1 MTATVRFLWRNSRT
15 DKRSRTQAKQGNL
28 TLTPPASEDLALPG
42 LGHERIPHGEGLLIG
57 EPERHAGV
65 LGRNSGCDHLV
76 TVKVEDDSGAV
87 GGLLARQ
94 FFVSEDR

>member
-1 MTATVRFLWRNSRT
+1 MTPAMGALRT
-15 DKRSRTQAKQGNL
+15 AC
-28 TLTPPASEDLALPG
+28 PPHVIFSTSEDLALPG

-87 GGLLARQ
+87 GGLPARQ
-94 FFVSEDR
+94 FFVSENC